1 VRERE
6 IMSGFCC
13 FRRGKVDAND
23 ERENTSRLKATATEK
38 SKVRGDDAPTV
49 AKGVSTTKPGG
60 AAQQHQQSPVL
71 LELFTSQGSSSCPPA
86 DVKFARLGQGQAKDI
101 AGDVPVITLA
111 YHVDYWNHLGWQD
124 PFAKSMWTLRQRSY
138 GQSLEQDSIYTP
150 ELVVQGRAHCVATD
164 SDSATSLIQSA
175 QRVPAPL
182 IHVTFESTEP
192 STLQVSVTVST
203 KKKTTDETVD
213 VMVALYENGLV
224 TECTAGENR
233 GKLLTNEYVVRG
245 LETACTLQEGVPK
258 KPVSGQVLF
267 ELWPGFS
274 TSTTGIVVFLQN
286 PTSKEIY
293 GAEHF
298 QLPVTL

>member
-1 VRERE
+1 MEFFLAETGSNPCALFLFLAEDDRLQ
-6 IMSGFCC
+6 SGVHTACMDQSQLLNLF
-13 FRRGKVDAND
+13 
-23 ERENTSRLKATATEK
+23 LK
-38 SKVRGDDAPTV
+38 
-49 AKGVSTTKPGG
+49 
-60 AAQQHQQSPVL
+60 HFHLVL
-71 LELFTSQGSSSCPPA
+71 KQ
-86 DVKFARLGQGQAKDI
+86 
-101 AGDVPVITLA
+101 
-111 YHVDYWNHLGWQD
+111 
-124 PFAKSMWTLRQRSY
+124 
-138 GQSLEQDSIYTP
+138 
-150 ELVVQGRAHCVATD
+150 
-164 SDSATSLIQSA
+164 
-175 QRVPAPL
+175 
-182 IHVTFESTEP
+182 VTFESTEP

-274 TSTTGIVVFLQN
+274 TSTTGIVIFLQN